1 MSNSNQFLIKGYA
14 QTNPNWGKAPTKRT
28 IEELLT
34 SGVINLD
41 KPSGPTS
48 HQVSAWIKKILKVS
62 KAGHGGTLDPHVTGV
77 LPIAL
82 GEATKGLGVLS
93 KAQKEYVGIMYL
105 HKPVKAEKLIAT
117 SKLFEG
123 KITQLPPIR
132 SAVKRR
138 KRQREIYSFK
148 LIEIKERDV
157 LFRVKC
163 EAGTYIR
170 KLCFDLGEQLGCGA
184 HLKELRRIK
193 TGSFAEDSLVTL
205 HQLQDAYVFWKE
217 NEEEDSLYKVIQ
229 PVERLFDHLPSVIV
243 RDSAVGA
250 LCHGASLALPGILQI
265 DKRIKTEDLLIIKTL
280 KGEAVA
286 LARALMDA
294 NEMMEKEKGIAVELE
309 RVIMPQ
315 ATYPS
320 LWKKADQKK
329 S

>member
-1 MSNSNQFLIKGYA
+1 MSNSDQFLLKGYA
-14 QTNPNWGKAPTKRT
+14 QTNPNWGKPPAERT
-28 IEELLT
+28 IEELLAF
-34 SGVINLD
+34 GVINLD

-48 HQVSAWIKKILKVS
+48 HQVSAWVKKILKIS

-82 GEATKGLGVLS
+82 GEATKGMGVLS
-93 KAQKEYVGIMYL
+93 KAPKEYVGIMYL
-105 HKPVKAEKLIAT
+105 HKPTKAEKLIAG

-132 SAVKRR
+132 AAVKRR
-138 KRQREIYSFK
+138 KREREIYSFK
-148 LIEIKERDV
+148 LLEIKERDV

-170 KLCFDLGEQLGCGA
+170 KLCFDFGERLGCGA

-193 TGSFAEDSLVTL
+193 TGNFAEDSLVTL

-217 NEEEDSLYKVIQ
+217 NEEEDPLYEVIQ
-229 PVERLFDHLPSVIV
+229 PVERLFAHLPSVIV
-243 RDSAVGA
+243 RDSTVGA

-265 DKRIKTEDLLIIKTL
+265 DKRIKTDDLLIINTL

-286 LARALMDA
+286 LAKALMNA
-294 NEMMEKEKGIAVELE
+294 KEMMEKEKGIAARLE
-309 RVIMPQ
+309 RVIMPPS
-315 ATYPS
+315 TYPS
-320 LWKKADQKK
+320 LWKKEK